1 MIIDKE
7 KQKKGVVQN
16 EEVFLYKL
24 YNISLDSS
32 KPKTPKPIFI
42 QEVNN
47 LEKALKTLQLPTET
61 ILFLQPFH
69 YKAI

>member
-16 EEVFLYKL
+16 EEVFLYKP